1 MPSWECFRAL
11 CSLRF
16 GPPVL
21 GTRLAELA
29 RLPFGTTVEDFSE
42 RFNVVLCHTR
52 DLSPR
57 QKAELYVGGLPDHI
71 KKQVQLRAP

>member
-1 MPSWECFRAL
+1 
-11 CSLRF
+11 
-16 GPPVL
+16 
-21 GTRLAELA
+21 LAELA